1 MKEKKYSSELEK
13 EIELS
18 SKMNKQLSPTRAAL
32 RLMAGFFA
40 LLLWLFLGVPPTLIY
55 SSGIQSFIGTFSFFI
70 RNPIIFLLIAFL
82 NIILGTLE
90 FIFLGVLWWSAFHW
104 MWSIR
109 WFYGYRKYRNL
120 KNPDTLIKNQLHK
133 LD

>member
-1 MKEKKYSSELEK
+1 MKEKKYSSNLEK
-13 EIELS
+13 EMKLS
-18 SKMNKQLSPTRAAL
+18 SKMNKQLSPTRAVL

-40 LLLWLFLGVPPTLIY
+40 LLIWLFLGVPPTLIY

-104 MWSIR
+104 IWSIR
-109 WFYGYRKYRNL
+109 WFYGYGKYRNL
-120 KNPDTLIKNQLHK
+120 KNPDELIKK
-133 LD
+133 ST

>member
-13 EIELS
+13 ERELS
-18 SKMNKQLSPTRAAL
+18 SQMNKQLSPTRAVL
-32 RLMAGFFA
+32 RLIAGFFA

-70 RNPIIFLLIAFL
+70 RNPIIFLLIALL

-90 FIFLGVLWWSAFHW
+90 FILLGILWWSAFHW
-104 MWSIR
+104 IWSIR
-109 WFYGYRKYRNL
+109 WFYGYGKYRNL
-120 KNPDTLIKNQLHK
+120 KNPDELIKNKLNK

>member
-1 MKEKKYSSELEK
+1 MKEKKYSSNIEQEM
-13 EIELS
+13 ELS
-18 SKMNKQLSPTRAAL
+18 SKMNKQLSPTRAVL

-40 LLLWLFLGVPPTLIY
+40 LLIWLFLGVPPTLIY
-55 SSGIQSFIGTFSFFI
+55 SSSIQSFIGTFSFFI

-104 MWSIR
+104 IWSIR
-109 WFYGYRKYRNL
+109 WFYGYGKYRNL
-120 KNPDTLIKNQLHK
+120 KNPDELIKYQLNK